1 MPRILGAAQNSLR
14 INDPQGGEPITL
26 FYRNPTNKE
35 RAQYQ
40 TSTFKVRGAGRV
52 EIKTF
57 ETRLE
62 FGLRIITGFKEGD
75 FLIEEN
81 GQPVPFSSWEGARHY
96 RADWKALLEKNA
108 GDLICFLAAFVF
120 DGVTSATEE
129 ETHEPEEVEERKNS
143 FSSST
148 PISVVSAE

>member
-1 MPRILGAAQNSLR
+1 MPRILGAAENSLK
-14 INDPQGGEPITL
+14 INDPQGGEPITF

-40 TSTFKVRGAGRV
+40 TNTFKVRGAGRV

-62 FGLRIITGFKEGD
+62 FGLRIITGFREGD
-75 FLIEEN
+75 FLVEEN
-81 GQPVPFSSWEGARHY
+81 GKPVPFSSKEGTRY
-96 RADWKALLEKNA
+96 FRPDWKSLLERDA
-108 GDLICFLAAFVF
+108 GDLIAFLAAFVF
-120 DGVTSATEE
+120 DGVTSATDE
-129 ETHEPEEVEERKNS
+129 ETHEPEEPAERKNS

-148 PISVVSAE
+148 PISALTEG